1 MHLFLGSHTYG
12 RGGVVSVFTTP
23 ANVPSPPTAMGF
35 ASTPVNPLP
44 LTVKKYETGGNQIS
58 PSVVI
63 IIIILAVVFFLSGC
77 LHLLIRFLAR
87 TPRRDP
93 GYDPDNVTAM
103 QGQLQQLFHLH
114 DSGVEQAFID
124 TLPLFFVQGSAGIK
138 GSI

>member
-63 IIIILAVVFFLSGC
+63 IIIILAVVFFS
-77 LHLLIRFLAR
+77 IRMSPSPDQIFGKNTSER
-87 TPRRDP
+87 PR
-93 GYDPDNVTAM
+93 
-103 QGQLQQLFHLH
+103 L
-114 DSGVEQAFID
+114 
-124 TLPLFFVQGSAGIK
+124 
-138 GSI
+138 